1 MTKSPGDLYNVD
13 VAWDPHDL
21 LITVSCE
28 LQQKLCIMTTQ
39 TDRSFYAASPPWL
52 LFKHRCTLLVKVA
65 E

>member
-28 LQQKLCIMTTQ
+28 LQQELCIMTTQ
-39 TDRSFYAASPPWL
+39 TEVVVQ
-52 LFKHRCTLLVKVA
+52 T
-65 E
+65 